1 MAMSAEER
9 PTRAMRV
16 SPAPPV
22 DFIPVAASVDDLRK
36 HGLPQRPDAREL
48 PHLAALWDSCARR
61 YQGFEHLSP
70 TFELAGSGAGPVP
83 ASLFPLE
90 NCGFSLST
98 SSAQPFT
105 AFFIH
110 WTVPHLVYS
119 PAPLGENHF
128 HTFVEIGF
136 LADIHVE
143 MTVDAAQHVTSRL
156 TVNGGPVTNLPVA
169 PGDAMSAVMCFNA
182 QASGGPTVFIGVA
195 NETRGQTINLSAATS
210 NLPALSVDAG
220 VTLDLVQNN
229 PTLNALP
236 RFGVVYFDEISAY
249 TTAGYR
255 SFAAAS
261 PTTMTDLHGNTI
273 ATPYRLNDY
282 AFKAV
287 YGR

>member
-1 MAMSAEER
+1 MTAEER
-9 PTRAMRV
+9 PTKELRV
-16 SPAPPV
+16 SPAPPL
-22 DFIPVAASVDDLRK
+22 DFVPVAAPADALKK
-36 HGLPQRPDAREL
+36 HGLPQRPDARVQ
-48 PHLAALWDSCARR
+48 PHLAALWDRCARR

-70 TFELAGSGAGPVP
+70 TIQPPEGGPAPAP
-83 ASLFPLE
+83 ASLSPLE
-90 NCGFSLST
+90 NCGYSLGT
-98 SSAQPFT
+98 SSSEPFV

-128 HTFVEIGF
+128 HTFVGLGF
-136 LADIHVE
+136 LADVHVE
-143 MTVDAAQHVTSRL
+143 MSVDTAQQVTSQL
-156 TVNGGPVTNLPVA
+156 TVNGTPVTNLPVA
-169 PGDAMSAVMCFNA
+169 PGDAMSAVMCFNS

-195 NETRGQTINLSAATS
+195 NETRGQTINLSAAS
-210 NLPALSVDAG
+210 IDLPAVSVDAG
-220 VTLDLVQNN
+220 VTLELVQNN
-229 PTLNALP
+229 PFLNALP

-255 SFAAAS
+255 SFAAAA
-261 PTTMTDLHGNTI
+261 PVTLTDLHGNTI

>member
-1 MAMSAEER
+1 MSAGR
-9 PTRAMRV
+9 PTRELRV
-16 SPAPPV
+16 SPAAPLGFV
-22 DFIPVAASVDDLRK
+22 PVAATGDELRK

-70 TFELAGSGAGPVP
+70 TIEPPKDGPAPP
-83 ASLFPLE
+83 AALSPLE

-119 PAPLGENHF
+119 PAPLGENVF

-156 TVNGGPVTNLPVA
+156 TVNGSPVTNLPVD

-182 QASGGPTVFIGVA
+182 QAAGGPTVFIGVA
-195 NETRGQTINLSAATS
+195 NETRGQTINLSAPTVD
-210 NLPALSVDAG
+210 LPALSVDAG

-287 YGR
+287 FGR